1 MHPFGI
7 SNTKPIFGT
16 KDLTCRNIR
25 FLGENK
31 TIVAMELAD
40 KSGNSNRAIMFNGGD
55 RIEDI
60 LLKKNYSKEN
70 CRDAEINI
78 DALYTLEINEY
89 KDYRNVQLNIK
100 DFREI

>member
-1 MHPFGI
+1 
-7 SNTKPIFGT
+7 
-16 KDLTCRNIR
+16 
-25 FLGENK
+25 
-31 TIVAMELAD
+31 
-40 KSGNSNRAIMFNGGD
+40 MFNGGD

>member
-1 MHPFGI
+1 MQVTNH
-7 SNTKPIFGT
+7 SN
-16 KDLTCRNIR
+16 
-25 FLGENK
+25 NK
-31 TIVAMELAD
+31 R
-40 KSGNSNRAIMFNGGD
+40 K
-55 RIEDI
+55 I

>member
-1 MHPFGI
+1 
-7 SNTKPIFGT
+7 
-16 KDLTCRNIR
+16 
-25 FLGENK
+25 
-31 TIVAMELAD
+31 MELTD

-89 KDYRNVQLNIK
+89 KELLDKMQPIYPLVSGLN
-100 DFREI
+100 